1 MHVYF
6 VNTSIFFVIQGNE
19 VTATLYDTNITALND
34 QLQLGKTYIISNA
47 TVKENRSQFKTSPD
61 EKIWTIT
68 GRTKIEELHENNLN
82 FIFLQYQLTPFHEL
96 EQHMDKNS
104 NISKIPIKYFTV
116 INMFFKYIT
125 YKINEI
131 IKFFFFTGVVGVA
144 VDVRQKRIIQT
155 HFGTEA
161 TLQDI
166 TLIDKE
172 FQTVM
177 LTLWDSFVERE
188 CVTITANLANRPV
201 IWATNLKV
209 SSFNGINTNPKFSSS
224 KFIYSI

>member
-1 MHVYF
+1 

-47 TVKENRSQFKTSPD
+47 TVKENRSQFKTSLD

-104 NISKIPIKYFTV
+104 NISKISIKYFTV

-131 IKFFFFTGVVGVA
+131 IKIFF
-144 VDVRQKRIIQT
+144 
-155 HFGTEA
+155 
-161 TLQDI
+161 LQV
-166 TLIDKE
+166 L
-172 FQTVM
+172 
-177 LTLWDSFVERE
+177 
-188 CVTITANLANRPV
+188 
-201 IWATNLKV
+201 
-209 SSFNGINTNPKFSSS
+209 
-224 KFIYSI
+224 